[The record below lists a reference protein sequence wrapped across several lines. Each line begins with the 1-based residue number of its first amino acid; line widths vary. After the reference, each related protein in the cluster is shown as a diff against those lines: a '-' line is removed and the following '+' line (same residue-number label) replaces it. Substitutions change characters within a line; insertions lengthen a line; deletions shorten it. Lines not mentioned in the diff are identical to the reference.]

1 MVTVQQCRR
10 CLYTARHPLGITF
23 DAEGICSGCRVHEEK
38 DALDWNE
45 RWERLERL
53 VAPYRSKAARY
64 DCIVPVT
71 GANDS
76 FFIVHNVVNR
86 LKLKPLVVSY
96 NKYFNTPVGIA
107 NLARLRR
114 AFDVDFQ
121 LKNVD
126 PRIVKKITR
135 TSLYRFGNM
144 YWPALAGQ
152 TVFPVQTAV
161 MMGVPLIIWGAHQGL
176 EQVGQFS
183 HLHEV
188 EMSRRYR
195 KDHDLFGIEA
205 GDIAGP
211 FDALTEE
218 DVINYRYPA
227 FSDIEALGLRGVYL
241 GNYVRWD
248 PYAQHREMVDSFG
261 YKGFAL
267 SRTFDA
273 YDHADCFAYSN
284 VHDLLKLFK
293 HGYGKVTDQAC
304 REIRHGRLTRD
315 QARRLVAH
323 YEAQEPAYMDLFCDW
338 LEVEEHAFKFAL
350 NRHRDEALWDE
361 VAPDRWQRRSTPQVE
376 AAAAAGLSYPNTA
389 PPLARGDPAREYIVI
404 GRGVEHPPAPSKE
417 YLRNS
422 WL

>member
-1 MVTVQQCRR
+1 MVKPQTCRR
-10 CLYTARHPLGITF
+10 CLYTADHPLGITF

-38 DALDWNE
+38 DALDWDE
-45 RWERLERL
+45 RWAALERL
-53 VAPYRSKAARY
+53 VEPYRSKQAHY
-64 DCIVPVT
+64 DCIVPVS
-71 GANDS
+71 GGNDS
-76 FFIVHNVVNR
+76 FFILHTVVNR

-107 NLARLRR
+107 NLARLRM

-126 PRIVKKITR
+126 PRVVKKITR

-161 MMGVPLIIWGAHQGL
+161 MARIPLIIWGAHQGL

-183 HLHEV
+183 HLHDA

-205 GDIAGP
+205 NDIVGP
-211 FDALTEE
+211 FDSLTDE

-227 FSDIEALGLRGVYL
+227 FSDIEALGLRGIYL

-248 PYAQHREMVDSFG
+248 PYAQHRQMVDSFG
-261 YKGFAL
+261 YRGFELA
-267 SRTFDA
+267 RTFDS

-284 VHDLLKLFK
+284 VHDLLKMFK

-304 REIRHGRLTRD
+304 REIRHGRLSRK
-315 QARRLVAH
+315 QALRLVAH
-323 YEAQEPAYMDLFCDW
+323 YEAQEPAYMDLFCAW
-338 LEVEEHAFKFAL
+338 LGVEEHALKFVL
-350 NRHRDEALWDE
+350 NRHRSAKFWEE
-361 VAPDRWQRRSTPQVE
+361 RTPDRWRRRATEESEPL
-376 AAAAAGLSYPNTA
+376 AASGLAFPNTDPA
-389 PPLARGDPAREYIVI
+389 LEQGDPARKYIVV
-404 GRGVEHPPAPSKE
+404 GRGVERPFAPSKDH
-417 YLRNS
+417 LRDS